1 MKKIIFTIT
10 TFCSLTLS
18 VVNAQQEKLLTH
30 FIHDKM
36 TINPGST
43 GMGTGISGT
52 VIYRNQWDKIN
63 GAPNSVLFNVD
74 ASMGRLLPVNLG
86 LSFYHDAIGHM
97 RQNNVLLNCSYPL
110 VIPGKGELGIGLG
123 LGMVNLGFNGT
134 WIPSGGDYTDPLL
147 PSSSGGTNFDLNFGL
162 FFKSRKQL
170 YFGASMSHLTGAEL
184 KNVNYNN
191 ARNLFIVAGKSFNL
205 DQNGDNGTA
214 IKRLDLQ
221 MLMRTEFVK
230 FSTELNAR
238 FFYKFLY
245 AGATY
250 RLSDG
255 LGIMLGYESG
265 KFGLG
270 YSYDLTLNKLRT
282 ISKGSHEVF
291 LKYIYMIP
299 EPPVQKSKH
308 PRWL

>member
-1 MKKIIFTIT
+1 MKKFLLSIT
-10 TFCSLTLS
+10 TILACSS
-18 VVNAQQEKLLTH
+18 QMINAQQEKLLTH
-30 FIHDKM
+30 FIYDKM

-43 GMGTGISGT
+43 GMNDGITGTI
-52 VIYRNQWDKIN
+52 IYRNQWDKIN

-74 ASMGRLLPVNLG
+74 ANVNRYLPVNLG

-97 RQNNVLLNCSYPL
+97 RQNNVLLNVSFPWQL
-110 VIPGKGELGIGLG
+110 GGGRELGIGLG
-123 LGMVNLGFNGT
+123 LGMVNVGFNGD

-147 PSSSGGTNFDLNFGL
+147 PASGGGVNLDVNLGL
-162 FFKSRKQL
+162 FYKTLNKFYAGL
-170 YFGASMSHLTGAEL
+170 SMTHLSGAEL
-184 KNVNYNN
+184 KNINYNN
-191 ARNLFIVAGKSFNL
+191 ARNLFVLVGKGLNL
-205 DQNGDNGTA
+205 DDQGV
-214 IKRLDLQ
+214 KRIDIQ

-238 FFYKFLY
+238 FFYNSLY

-255 LGIMLGYESG
+255 LGVMLGYDSG
-265 KFGLG
+265 KIGIG

-282 ISKGSHEVF
+282 ISKGSHEFF
-291 LKYIYMIP
+291 LKYRYIIP